1 MKYWLPILN
10 HGLHL
15 IMKLKI
21 YKRKSMTNSDLQQLS
36 SDFFQNSLDSSP
48 TSAIMRG
55 HKQYFDQIEELNEET
70 FEKETKAVNDFISRL
85 ESIDS
90 ESLSSREKVT
100 HGMLEFALSSNKDS
114 LMDRSWEF
122 GAGVSGFTGFLI
134 DYNQQMFV
142 PDSESA
148 DMLLKRLELYKR
160 LFTQIAD
167 VQMIGL
173 KNNRVA
179 TERNLLRTIDQLEN
193 YLGSSL
199 DEDPLLLV
207 NFSPEISDSFIYDWK
222 ENAKKIIDSN
232 IRPTVLAYLEQLK
245 SDHIPKGRPDE
256 HSGIMWIDGGEE
268 TYLRALRKYTG
279 HKNIT
284 VKEVHEVGLS
294 EIERLK
300 KEFFEI
306 GENVFPGVSTP
317 EEVLQ
322 KMQTEPSMRYES
334 KEQMLQ
340 LAVETIERAYKPLDQ
355 WFTVFPKSSCKVLP
369 VPAESEQHAPP
380 AYYYPPLPDGSRD
393 GTYFLNTYKAETK
406 SIFEAESVAFHEA
419 IPGHHLDRTIAVE
432 LQDVPEFQKYVAST
446 AFVEGWGL
454 YSEQLA
460 NEMGLYSNNVQQLG
474 RLGNDA
480 WRACRLVLDT
490 GMHGMG
496 WSRNEAI
503 EFFREN
509 SPIEEINAEIETDRY
524 IAWPGQACSYKIGQL
539 KIEELRRKAEN
550 ELGDKFDIR
559 YFHDEVLCD
568 GGITL
573 PILENKIK
581 DFIQRH
587 SV

>member
-1 MKYWLPILN
+1 
-10 HGLHL
+10 
-15 IMKLKI
+15 
-21 YKRKSMTNSDLQQLS
+21 MTNNNLQELS
-36 SDFFQNSLDSSP
+36 NDFFQNSLDSSP

-70 FEKETKAVNDFISRL
+70 FEKENKVVNGFISRL
-85 ESIDS
+85 ESIDP
-90 ESLSSREKVT
+90 ETLSNREKVT

-167 VQMIGL
+167 VQMTGL

-199 DEDPLLLV
+199 EEDPLLLI
-207 NFSPEISDSFIYDWK
+207 NFSPEISDSFISDWK
-222 ENAKKIIDSN
+222 EKAKKIIDSN

-245 SDHIPKGRPDE
+245 SDHISKGRSDE

-340 LAVETIERAYKPLDQ
+340 LAVDTIERAYQPLDQ
-355 WFTVFPKSSCKVLP
+355 WFTVFPKSPCKVLP

-460 NEMGLYSNNVQQLG
+460 NEMGLYSNDVQQLG

-496 WSRNEAI
+496 WSRDKAI
-503 EFFREN
+503 EFFRAN
-509 SPIEEINAEIETDRY
+509 SPIEEINSEIETDRY
-524 IAWPGQACSYKIGQL
+524 IAWPGQACSYKMGQL

-573 PILENKIK
+573 PILENKI
-581 DFIQRH
+581 DSFITKH
-587 SV
+587 KS

>member
-1 MKYWLPILN
+1 
-10 HGLHL
+10 
-15 IMKLKI
+15 
-21 YKRKSMTNSDLQQLS
+21 MTNNELQQLS
-36 SDFFQNSLDSSP
+36 KDFFQNSLDSSP

-70 FEKETKAVNDFISRL
+70 FEKETEAVNDFISRL
-85 ESIDS
+85 ENIDP
-90 ESLSSREKVT
+90 ESLSNREKVT

-122 GAGVSGFTGFLI
+122 GAGVSGFTSFLI

-160 LFTQIAD
+160 LFSQIAD

-199 DEDPLLLV
+199 EEDPLLLI
-207 NFSPEISDSFIYDWK
+207 NFSPEISESFISDWK
-222 ENAKKIIDSN
+222 EKAKKIIDSN
-232 IRPTVLAYLEQLK
+232 IRPTVLAYFEQLK
-245 SDHIPKGRPDE
+245 SDHIPKGRSDE

-317 EEVLQ
+317 EDVLE

-340 LAVETIERAYKPLDQ
+340 LAVDTIERAYKPLDQ
-355 WFTVFPKSSCKVLP
+355 WFTVFPKSPCKVLP

-460 NEMGLYSNNVQQLG
+460 NEMGLYSNDVQQLG

-496 WSRNEAI
+496 WSRDKAV
-503 EFFREN
+503 EFFRAN
-509 SPIEEINAEIETDRY
+509 SPIEEINSEIETDRY
-524 IAWPGQACSYKIGQL
+524 IAWPGQACSYKMGQL

>member
-1 MKYWLPILN
+1 
-10 HGLHL
+10 
-15 IMKLKI
+15 
-21 YKRKSMTNSDLQQLS
+21 MTTDLLMQLS
-36 SDFFQNSLDSSP
+36 NDFFQNSLDSSP

-55 HKQYFDQIEELNEET
+55 HKTYFDKVEELTDET
-70 FEKETKAVNDFISRL
+70 FSEENKVVDEFISRL
-85 ESIDS
+85 GKIDQVT
-90 ESLSSREKVT
+90 LSDREKVT
-100 HGMLEFALSSNKDS
+100 YGMLDFALSSNKDS
-114 LMDRSWEF
+114 LLDRSWEF

-142 PDSESA
+142 PDIESA

-160 LFTQIAD
+160 LFTQIAA
-167 VQMIGL
+167 VQKVGL
-173 KNNRVA
+173 DNNRVA

-193 YLGSSL
+193 YVSSAI
-199 DEDPLLLV
+199 DKDPLLLV
-207 NFSPEISDSFIYDWK
+207 NFSPEISDSQISEWK
-222 ENAKKIIDSN
+222 EKAKKIIESN
-232 IRPTVLAYLEQLK
+232 IRPTVLTYMEQLK
-245 SDHIPKGRPDE
+245 LEHLPNGRPDE
-256 HSGIMWIDGGEE
+256 KSGIMWIEGGEE

-279 HKNIT
+279 YKNIT
-284 VKEVHEVGLS
+284 VEEVHQVGLS
-294 EIERLK
+294 EIDRLK

-306 GENVFPGVSTP
+306 GEGVFPGVITP
-317 EEVLQ
+317 EEVLH
-322 KMQTEPSMRYES
+322 KMQTDPSMRYES

-340 LAVETIERAYKPLDQ
+340 LAVDTIERAYKPLGE
-355 WFTVFPKSSCKVLP
+355 WFTVFPKSPCKVLP
-369 VPAESEQHAPP
+369 VPAASEQHAPP

-432 LQDVPEFQKYVAST
+432 LQDVPDFQKYVAST

-460 NEMGLYSNNVQQLG
+460 NEMGLYSNDVQQLG

-496 WSRNEAI
+496 WSRDKAI
-503 EFFREN
+503 EFFKAN
-509 SPIEEINAEIETDRY
+509 SPIEEINSEIETDRY
-524 IAWPGQACSYKIGQL
+524 IAWPGQACSYKMGQL
-539 KIEELRRKAEN
+539 KIEELRRKAEK

-573 PILENKIK
+573 PILENKI
-581 DFIQRH
+581 DTFIAKH
-587 SV
+587 KS

>member
-1 MKYWLPILN
+1 
-10 HGLHL
+10 
-15 IMKLKI
+15 
-21 YKRKSMTNSDLQQLS
+21 MTNSELQQLS

-70 FEKETKAVNDFISRL
+70 FEKETKAVNDFILRL
-85 ESIDS
+85 ERINS
-90 ESLSSREKVT
+90 ESLSNREKVT

-114 LMDRSWEF
+114 LLDRSWEF

-160 LFTQIAD
+160 LYTQIAE
-167 VQMIGL
+167 VQRIGL

-199 DEDPLLLV
+199 EEDPLLLI
-207 NFSPEISDSFIYDWK
+207 NFSPEISETFISDWK
-222 ENAKKIIDSN
+222 EKAKKIIDSN

-245 SDHIPKGRPDE
+245 SDHIPKGRSDE

-284 VKEVHEVGLS
+284 VEEVHEVGLS

-306 GENVFPGVSTP
+306 GENVFPGVNTP

-340 LAVETIERAYKPLDQ
+340 LAVDTIERAYKPLDQ
-355 WFTVFPKSSCKVLP
+355 WFTVFPKSPCKVLP

-460 NEMGLYSNNVQQLG
+460 NEMGLYSNDVQQLG

-496 WSRNEAI
+496 WSRDKAI
-503 EFFREN
+503 QFFRAN
-509 SPIEEINAEIETDRY
+509 SPIEEINSEIETDRY
-524 IAWPGQACSYKIGQL
+524 IAWPGQACSYKMGQL
-539 KIEELRRKAEN
+539 KIEKLRRKAEN

-573 PILENKIK
+573 PILENKIGT
-581 DFIQRH
+581 FIAKH
-587 SV
+587 KS

>member
-1 MKYWLPILN
+1 
-10 HGLHL
+10 
-15 IMKLKI
+15 
-21 YKRKSMTNSDLQQLS
+21 MTTDLLAQLS
-36 SDFFQNSLDSSP
+36 RDFFQNSLDSSP
-48 TSAIMRG
+48 TSAILRG
-55 HKQYFDQIEELNEET
+55 HKAYFDKLEELTDETFSEET
-70 FEKETKAVNDFISRL
+70 KIVDEFISRL
-85 ESIDS
+85 GNIDQDT
-90 ESLSSREKVT
+90 LSHREKVT
-100 HGMLEFALSSNKDS
+100 YGMLEFALSSNKDS
-114 LMDRSWEF
+114 LLDRSWEF

-142 PDSESA
+142 PDIESA

-160 LFTQIAD
+160 LFSQIAA
-167 VQMIGL
+167 VQKVGL
-173 KNNRVA
+173 DNNRVA

-193 YLGSSL
+193 YLSSAI
-199 DEDPLLLV
+199 DNDPLLLV
-207 NFSPEISDSFIYDWK
+207 NFSPEISEIQISEWK
-222 ENAKKIIDSN
+222 EKAKKIIETHV
-232 IRPTVLAYLEQLK
+232 RPTVMTYMDQLK
-245 SDHIPKGRPDE
+245 LEHLPNGRSDEK
-256 HSGIMWIDGGEE
+256 SGIIWIDGGEE

-279 HKNIT
+279 HKDIT
-284 VKEVHEVGLS
+284 VKEVHQVGLS
-294 EIERLK
+294 EIDRLK

-306 GENVFPGVSTP
+306 GEGVFPGVTSP
-317 EEVLQ
+317 EEVLH
-322 KMQTEPSMRYES
+322 KMQTESSMRYES

-340 LAVETIERAYKPLDQ
+340 LAVDTIERAYKPLGE
-355 WFTVFPKSSCKVLP
+355 WFTVFPKSPCKVLP
-369 VPAESEQHAPP
+369 VPPASEQHAPP

-432 LQDVPEFQKYVAST
+432 LQDVPDFQKYVAST

-460 NEMGLYSNNVQQLG
+460 NEMGLYSNDVQQLG

-496 WSRNEAI
+496 WSRDKAI
-503 EFFREN
+503 EFFKAN
-509 SPIEEINAEIETDRY
+509 SPIEEINSEIETDRY
-524 IAWPGQACSYKIGQL
+524 IAWPGQACSYKMGQL
-539 KIEELRRKAEN
+539 KIEELRRKAEK

-573 PILENKIK
+573 PILENKI
-581 DFIQRH
+581 DTFIAKH
-587 SV
+587 KS

>member
-1 MKYWLPILN
+1 
-10 HGLHL
+10 
-15 IMKLKI
+15 
-21 YKRKSMTNSDLQQLS
+21 MTNSDLQQLS

-55 HKQYFDQIEELNEET
+55 HKKYFDQIEELNEET

-85 ESIDS
+85 ETIDR
-90 ESLSSREKVT
+90 ESLSNREKVT

-167 VQMIGL
+167 VQMVGL
-173 KNNRVA
+173 KSNRVA

-199 DEDPLLLV
+199 EEDPLLLV
-207 NFSPEISDSFIYDWK
+207 NFSPEITESFISDWK
-222 ENAKKIIDSN
+222 EKAKKIIDSN

-245 SDHIPKGRPDE
+245 SDHIPKGRSDE

-317 EEVLQ
+317 EEVLG

-340 LAVETIERAYKPLDQ
+340 LAVDTIERAYKPLDQ
-355 WFTVFPKSSCKVLP
+355 WFTVFPKSPCKVLP

-460 NEMGLYSNNVQQLG
+460 NEMGLYSNDVQQLG

-496 WSRNEAI
+496 WSRDKAI
-503 EFFREN
+503 EFFRAN

-524 IAWPGQACSYKIGQL
+524 IAWPGQACSYKMGQL

-550 ELGDKFDIR
+550 ELGDKFGIR

>member
-1 MKYWLPILN
+1 
-10 HGLHL
+10 
-15 IMKLKI
+15 
-21 YKRKSMTNSDLQQLS
+21 MTNSDLQQLS

-85 ESIDS
+85 ESIDT
-90 ESLSSREKVT
+90 ESLSNREKVT

-114 LMDRSWEF
+114 LLDRSWEF

-160 LFTQIAD
+160 LYTQIAE
-167 VQMIGL
+167 VQKIGL

-199 DEDPLLLV
+199 EEDPLLLV
-207 NFSPEISDSFIYDWK
+207 NFSPEISESFISDWK
-222 ENAKKIIDSN
+222 EKAKKIIDLN

-322 KMQTEPSMRYES
+322 KMQTETSMRYES

-340 LAVETIERAYKPLDQ
+340 LAVDTIERAYKPLDQ
-355 WFTVFPKSSCKVLP
+355 WFTVFPKSPCKVLP

-432 LQDVPEFQKYVAST
+432 LQDVPDFQKYVAST

-460 NEMGLYSNNVQQLG
+460 NEMGLYSNDVQQLG

-496 WSRNEAI
+496 WSRDKAI
-503 EFFREN
+503 EFFRAN
-509 SPIEEINAEIETDRY
+509 SPIEEINSEIETDRY
-524 IAWPGQACSYKIGQL
+524 IAWPGQACSYKMGQL
-539 KIEELRRKAEN
+539 KIEELRRKAEI

-573 PILENKIK
+573 PILENKI
-581 DFIQRH
+581 DTFIAQH
-587 SV
+587 KS

>member
-1 MKYWLPILN
+1 
-10 HGLHL
+10 
-15 IMKLKI
+15 
-21 YKRKSMTNSDLQQLS
+21 MTNSDLQQLS

-55 HKQYFDQIEELNEET
+55 HKKYFDQIEELNEET

-85 ESIDS
+85 ENIDS
-90 ESLSSREKVT
+90 ESLSNREKVT

-142 PDSESA
+142 PDPESA

-167 VQMIGL
+167 VQMVGL
-173 KNNRVA
+173 KSNRVA

-193 YLGSSL
+193 YLDASL
-199 DEDPLLLV
+199 EEDPLLLV
-207 NFSPEISDSFIYDWK
+207 NFSPEISESFISDWREK
-222 ENAKKIIDSN
+222 AKKIIDLN

-245 SDHIPKGRPDE
+245 SDHIPKGRSDE

-340 LAVETIERAYKPLDQ
+340 LAVDTIERAYKPLDQ
-355 WFTVFPKSSCKVLP
+355 WFTVFPKSPCKVLP

-460 NEMGLYSNNVQQLG
+460 NEMGLYSNDVQQLG

-496 WSRNEAI
+496 WSRDKAI
-503 EFFREN
+503 NFFKAN
-509 SPIEEINAEIETDRY
+509 SPIEAINAEIETDRY
-524 IAWPGQACSYKIGQL
+524 IAWPGQACSYKMGQL

-550 ELGDKFDIR
+550 ELGDNFDIR

-573 PILENKIK
+573 PILENKI
-581 DFIQRH
+581 DTFIAQH
-587 SV
+587 KS

>member
-1 MKYWLPILN
+1 
-10 HGLHL
+10 
-15 IMKLKI
+15 
-21 YKRKSMTNSDLQQLS
+21 MTNSNLQQLS
-36 SDFFQNSLDSSP
+36 NDFFQNSLESSP

-70 FEKETKAVNDFISRL
+70 FEKDTKAVNDFISRL
-85 ESIDS
+85 ESIDT
-90 ESLSSREKVT
+90 ELLSNREKVT
-100 HGMLEFALSSNKDS
+100 QGMLEFALSSNKDS
-114 LMDRSWEF
+114 LLDRSWEF

-160 LFTQIAD
+160 LYTQIAE
-167 VQMIGL
+167 VQKIGL

-179 TERNLLRTIDQLEN
+179 TKRNLLRTIDQLEN

-199 DEDPLLLV
+199 EEDPLLLI
-207 NFSPEISDSFIYDWK
+207 NFSPEISESFKSDWK
-222 ENAKKIIDSN
+222 EKAKKIIDSI
-232 IRPTVLAYLEQLK
+232 IRPTVLVYLEQLK
-245 SDHIPKGRPDE
+245 SDHIPKGRSDE

-340 LAVETIERAYKPLDQ
+340 LAVDTIERAYKPLDQ
-355 WFTVFPKSSCKVLP
+355 WFTIFPKSSCKVLP

-460 NEMGLYSNNVQQLG
+460 NEMGLYSNDVQQLG

-496 WSRNEAI
+496 WSRDKAI
-503 EFFREN
+503 EFFRSN
-509 SPIEEINAEIETDRY
+509 SPIEEINSEIETDRY
-524 IAWPGQACSYKIGQL
+524 IAWPGQACSYKMGQL
-539 KIEELRRKAEN
+539 KIEELRRKAET

-581 DFIQRH
+581 NFIDKYKN
-587 SV
+587 